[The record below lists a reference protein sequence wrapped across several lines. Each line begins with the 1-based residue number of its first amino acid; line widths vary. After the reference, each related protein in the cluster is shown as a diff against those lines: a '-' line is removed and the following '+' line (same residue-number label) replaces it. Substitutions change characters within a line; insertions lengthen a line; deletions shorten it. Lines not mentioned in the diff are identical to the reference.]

1 MIRYIFLYYYDFYL
15 FCSMVYFKILTKW
28 EAQILI
34 YLLLTVWQKSLN
46 VPLFCMQI
54 SIPAFRASYSS
65 LHCVGDKSTGEAK
78 ALSFGKKLAEFYI
91 SLHKFQDSPTH
102 IQFLLLNCLCL
113 NKILWSFASCCSH
126 MLFCQ
131 SKHYT
136 QLSGIIINT
145 YTGAALLFVMSNLT
159 TQHSAT

>member
-1 MIRYIFLYYYDFYL
+1 MIRYLFLYYYDFYL

-102 IQFLLLNCLCL
+102 IYSFCFWTVYAWTRSSGLLLPVVVTCSSANQNITHSYQALL
-113 NKILWSFASCCSH
+113 STPILEQ
-126 MLFCQ
+126 LFC
-131 SKHYT
+131 
-136 QLSGIIINT
+136 LWWVI
-145 YTGAALLFVMSNLT
+145 
-159 TQHSAT
+159 